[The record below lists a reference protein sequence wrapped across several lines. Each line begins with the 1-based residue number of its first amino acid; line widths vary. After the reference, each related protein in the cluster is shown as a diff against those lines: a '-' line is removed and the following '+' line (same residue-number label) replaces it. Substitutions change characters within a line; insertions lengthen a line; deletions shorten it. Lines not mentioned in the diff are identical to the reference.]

1 MCCNVKDYFRQCC
14 KKYFE
19 KKNISIERKLT
30 GLWICFILV
39 VIVFVKR
46 ANGSVNGAK
55 SFGWGS

>member
-1 MCCNVKDYFRQCC
+1 MLKITFDNVVKNIL
-14 KKYFE
+14 KKM
-19 KKNISIERKLT
+19 NISIERKLT

>member
-1 MCCNVKDYFRQCC
+1 MLKITFDNVVKNIL
-14 KKYFE
+14 KKM
-19 KKNISIERKLT
+19 NISIERKLT

-39 VIVFVKR
+39 VRVFVKR